1 VGELRRRHRLDIF
14 VEVLRL
20 AEKGAKMTRLVYQT
34 NSNFTVMRDYLQIL
48 VERGFIESIDGH
60 IYTTDKGF
68 EFIDKYEELMQV
80 YTPAIMVQ
88 E

>member
-1 VGELRRRHRLDIF
+1 MRRRHRLDIF

-34 NSNFTVMRDYLQIL
+34 NSNFTVMKDYLQIL
-48 VERGFIESIDGH
+48 VKKGFIESINGH

-68 EFIDKYEELMQV
+68 EFIDKYEALMRV
-80 YTPAIMVQ
+80 YTPAITVQ